1 MAVKQRRQIVSMRD
15 RAWGEFSL
23 WDVVCMGITCLVCFC
38 ELVFWC
44 FAKCLQLGYTALGK
58 MVLFLVGDILESA
71 KIGRNLG
78 NIKSE
83 KREKPQ
89 PIGFSLKLVFK
100 DQPMLKL
107 FLVHLLNPLA
117 FLL

>member
-1 MAVKQRRQIVSMRD
+1 
-15 RAWGEFSL
+15 
-23 WDVVCMGITCLVCFC
+23 
-38 ELVFWC
+38 
-44 FAKCLQLGYTALGK
+44 
-58 MVLFLVGDILESA
+58 MVLCKMSPVRLYSAWEDGAVFGWGILESA